1 MLTRPTC
8 DTRYEIG
15 ITPRKK
21 KLNKS
26 QSTQPNKS
34 MSNEKNEKKNQ
45 LISQCQMIKI
55 KKYFKKDLKKD

>member
-1 MLTRPTC
+1 
-8 DTRYEIG
+8 
-15 ITPRKK
+15 
-21 KLNKS
+21 
-26 QSTQPNKS
+26 